1 MSGRATYHPGMTSRL
16 ARCFLAAAALAAT
29 GCGGDAP
36 GPVQVTYRVSG
47 MHCGGCAEAIVAEVS
62 EVKGVRG
69 VRCTYESGTAT
80 VDLDDPG
87 ARAEAER
94 AITKL
99 GYAIA
104 PEAPGAAATPQ
115 PPASR

>member
-1 MSGRATYHPGMTSRL
+1 MSGLATYHGGMTIRFAPCCVAAVL
-16 ARCFLAAAALAAT
+16 LAAA
-29 GCGGDAP
+29 GCGRDAP
-36 GPVQVTYRVSG
+36 GPVQVTYRITG

-80 VDLDDPG
+80 LDLEDQA

-99 GYAIA
+99 GYAIS
-104 PEAPGAAATPQ
+104 PQAPGASAGAQ